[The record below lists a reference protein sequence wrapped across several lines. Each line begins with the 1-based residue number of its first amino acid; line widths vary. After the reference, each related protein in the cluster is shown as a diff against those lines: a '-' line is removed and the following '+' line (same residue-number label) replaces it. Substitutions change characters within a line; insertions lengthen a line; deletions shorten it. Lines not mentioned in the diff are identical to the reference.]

1 MAEVLDTLE
10 PNFSLSKVL
19 LPPFENAYLQQWF
32 ATRSIFIPG
41 ESLQHLK
48 TCLIVVTAG
57 WGVKRDVPGGC
68 GMKPEMLL
76 HVLLHAGQTLTVK
89 DHLVSCQSH

>member
-1 MAEVLDTLE
+1 MLT
-10 PNFSLSKVL
+10 
-19 LPPFENAYLQQWF
+19 LQQWF
-32 ATRSIFIPG
+32 ATRSISIPG
-41 ESLQHLK
+41 ESLRHLK

-89 DHLVSCQSH
+89 DHLVSSVNHTEVEKPT